1 MKKLK
6 NFRCFLRNTLVAAAA
21 LAMFS
26 LPVLAQENVVRAE
39 PEKQSPKQ
47 EQSPDSKDTET
58 KTPPIAESEKNTEAN
73 SKAESNQAADSSQT
87 VETNRAET
95 TLARNFFR
103 PASLDAPKSREFLF
117 TKKSVNI
124 APESEQQTG
133 DQDDT
138 MMGVMGKGT
147 DSIKLGGH
155 VGFVVPIVGRGNG
168 VTTNLG
174 DRFVFGFPV
183 GLTLKTKKNIAIDF
197 EFIPTFNTGRD
208 FVLTIHPGIIY
219 GFAKKY
225 AVGVRAA
232 YDAGAGSF
240 GFTPLISRGFKI
252 NDKVGFFVEADFP
265 IRSNYNPYRDRF
277 GSIAFAAH
285 AGFAF

>member
-6 NFRCFLRNTLVAAAA
+6 DFRCFLQISLVAAIA
-21 LAMFS
+21 LATFS
-26 LPVLAQENVVRAE
+26 MTVPAQSVAPAEQERLPQ
-39 PEKQSPKQ
+39 KQ
-47 EQSPDSKDTET
+47 EET
-58 KTPPIAESEKNTEAN
+58 KSADAKTPVVAESEKSAEAN
-73 SKAESNQAADSSQT
+73 PA
-87 VETNRAET
+87 VETNQPIET
-95 TLARNFFR
+95 NPRIEPALARNFTRSISFDVPR
-103 PASLDAPKSREFLF
+103 SRDFSF
-117 TKKSVNI
+117 TKKTATVV
-124 APESEQQTG
+124 PEASQQTG
-133 DQDDT
+133 DKDDT

-208 FVLTIHPGIIY
+208 FVLTIHPGVIY

-252 NDKVGFFVEADFP
+252 SDKVGWFIEADFP

-285 AGFAF
+285 AGIAF